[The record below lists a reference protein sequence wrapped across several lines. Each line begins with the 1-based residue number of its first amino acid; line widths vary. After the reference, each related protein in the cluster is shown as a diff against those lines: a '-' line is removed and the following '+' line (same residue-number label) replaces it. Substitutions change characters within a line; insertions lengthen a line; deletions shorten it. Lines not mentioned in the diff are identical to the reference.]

1 MLIVGAIAGVGAA
14 GYFGYTTLLQSSNK
28 DRPLTALSVRGE
40 LTVTVTDRGELE
52 AIDAVTVV
60 CELEGIGKLISI
72 KPEGTRVTKGEIVAQ
87 LDTDALTKLL
97 NEQRAKLQTAQGK
110 VLEFEAEVTQA
121 ISKQATENA
130 KAEKTSKLADLA
142 LEAYRAPKGE
152 FEKDRQKLKGALEL
166 AKKELVEAEEDLEF
180 TKGQLKKGR
189 GELTAVKAKEIGL
202 QQKRFVVSSAEADLT
217 LLEEYTKKQK
227 LTELDFNASDAKREL
242 VSTKKAQESAVKKAD
257 NQLAT
262 AKSSAQIESETLKRI
277 EQQMSTCT
285 IKAPSDGMVLYT
297 NRRYYGEEGQIRPGA
312 TLQHQQP
319 IFSLPD
325 FSKMRVNMKVHEAQV
340 KKVQMEQVAA
350 IKLDALADQ
359 PLTGKVSKIGTLA
372 QNDGFWGSRVKA
384 YETWITLD
392 QVPSEAGIRPG
403 MTAEVK
409 ILIQKLSDVVMVP
422 VSAVAEIEGKR
433 VVYVVEGNTVT
444 RRDVQ
449 IGLENEQYI
458 QIVNGLDE
466 GVAVALDAR
475 SRSATELK
483 KSTGKP

>member
-1 MLIVGAIAGVGAA
+1 MA
-14 GYFGYTTLLQSSNK
+14 GYYGVNSLLNAGNK
-28 DRPLTALSVRGE
+28 DRPLTAQSVRGE

-52 AIDAVTVV
+52 AIDAVQVV
-60 CELEGIGKLISI
+60 CELEGAGKLVSI

-87 LDTDALTKLL
+87 IDTDALTKSL

-121 ISKQATENA
+121 MSKQATENA
-130 KAEKTSKLADLA
+130 KADKTLKLADLS

-189 GELTAVKAKEIGL
+189 GELTAVKGKEFGL
-202 QQKRFVVSSAEADLT
+202 QQKRFVVNSAEADLT
-217 LLEEYTKKQK
+217 LLEEYTKKSK
-227 LTELDFNASDAKREL
+227 LTELEFNAQDAKREL
-242 VSTKKAQESAVKKAD
+242 ESTKKAQQSTVKKAE
-257 NQLAT
+257 NQLFT
-262 AKSSAQIESETLKRI
+262 AKSTADIEQETLKRI
-277 EQQMSTCT
+277 EQQISTCT

-325 FSKMRVNMKVHEAQV
+325 FSKMRVNMKVHEALV

-350 IKLDALADQ
+350 IKLDALPNQSLA
-359 PLTGKVSKIGTLA
+359 GKVSKIGTLA

-384 YETWITLD
+384 YETWITLNH
-392 QVPSEAGIRPG
+392 VPSDEGIKPG

-409 ILIQKLSDVVMVP
+409 ILIQKLTDVVMVP
-422 VSAVAEIEGKR
+422 VSAVAEIDGQR

-449 IGLENEQYI
+449 IGQENEQYV
-458 QIVNGLDE
+458 QITEGLDE

-475 SRSATELK
+475 SRSAAELK
-483 KSTGKP
+483 KTTGKP